1 MKAMLTF
8 WSILNLK
15 PSVYFRSPA
24 CRMSVSEFWVRQPS
38 CMTLAGTSACR
49 NFESGSQRTLF
60 ASSEGRRGKAGAP
73 REIAEAAARL
83 ALRAMNLVA
92 TDTEESY
99 LANEERQLAIESLL
113 IKFGEAL
120 KDLPKDQLDALD
132 PELDW
137 SGPKRFRDLAAH
149 WYTDGL
155 DHRLVWRAVKFDLPR
170 CEAALRRFLGSAGA
184 S

>member
-1 MKAMLTF
+1 
-8 WSILNLK
+8 
-15 PSVYFRSPA
+15 
-24 CRMSVSEFWVRQPS
+24 
-38 CMTLAGTSACR
+38 
-49 NFESGSQRTLF
+49 
-60 ASSEGRRGKAGAP
+60 
-73 REIAEAAARL
+73 
-83 ALRAMNLVA
+83 MNLVA